1 MVLELGNRLGGI
13 IDIVGRK
20 AELLGEDLIR
30 RGSAEVIHRHE
41 ARRLVVDAET
51 IPAEAGTG
59 LDDNTLFH
67 KLGNNALAVDALL
80 GKEKLHR
87 RHRNDADGLTLAGE
101 TLGRLDRDGDLGA
114 GRDEHDG
121 VHTLRA
127 VLVDDVGALGDPLVT
142 DALKNGNVLARRHKA
157 CRSFGVEKHLNER
170 VRRLGRIGGTER
182 DNPGN
187 HAQSGEMFDGLMG
200 RTVFADVE
208 TVVGENEHRRKLHE
222 RSETDRGAAIV
233 AKDEERRAVASE
245 ATERGN
251 AVGDRGH
258 RELADSIA
266 DIAAF
271 ERAGADIGKA
281 LQLRLVAGA
290 EVGGAADKLRYN
302 V

>member
-1 MVLELGNRLGGI
+1 M
-13 IDIVGRK
+13 
-20 AELLGEDLIR
+20 A
-30 RGSAEVIHRHE
+30 
-41 ARRLVVDAET
+41 
-51 IPAEAGTG
+51 
-59 LDDNTLFH
+59 
-67 KLGNNALAVDALL
+67 
-80 GKEKLHR
+80 
-87 RHRNDADGLTLAGE
+87 
-101 TLGRLDRDGDLGA
+101 
-114 GRDEHDG
+114 
-121 VHTLRA
+121 
-127 VLVDDVGALGDPLVT
+127 
-142 DALKNGNVLARRHKA
+142 DALKNGNVLARGHEA

-170 VRRLGRIGGTER
+170 VRSLGRIGGTER

-187 HAQSGEMFDGLMG
+187 HAQSGEMFDRLMG

-258 RELADSIA
+258 RELADSVA

-281 LQLRLVAGA
+281 LQIRLVAGA
-290 EVGGAADKLRYN
+290 
-302 V
+302 